1 MATPA
6 ALPTAASRTRRGRP
20 AVRAVLL
27 ATTIGAAL
35 LSACGAPPSSGG
47 GGGRGTTA
55 SKKLPT
61 CPLSALDKA
70 KGKVKVDLWYGG
82 LGGAPGGVLED
93 MAKRFN
99 ASQDKVVVTANN
111 QGSAYEETLRKYE
124 GASAQPK
131 QLPQVIYLEDTALG
145 EMVDK
150 GQVLPAQSCM
160 KADNYDLTNLA
171 PAARSAFSVDGVLYP
186 GYMNVSTLVLYYNKV
201 HFKQAGLDPEKP
213 PTTLAELRKD
223 AEVLKQK
230 GISDFPLSFKNDRW
244 YVENWLTGVNEQMV
258 NNDNGRSAPPT
269 KATFNT
275 KNAVDTLTFL
285 QKMKKDG
292 LAVPFARTEGSINHY
307 LALLPNGKKRPESSM
322 LIETS
327 TASSTIRDFL
337 GGKITADQA
346 GSDFANAKIDFDK
359 NQIVP
364 GAGQFPGINTGG
376 KIFASGGAFYMLN
389 TSSPAQQAAS
399 WEFMKFM
406 LKPEN
411 AYAWHT
417 QGGYLPVVK
426 AVLDNPKIQDF
437 WTKDV
442 AGVMLKKAV
451 DQLYAADPD
460 QAGPLVGPYQ
470 DYAKQIDNVLNNVM
484 IDGADPKK
492 QLDTAEANVNKIL
505 DDYNN

>member
-1 MATPA
+1 MATPVAPVHGPSRA
-6 ALPTAASRTRRGRP
+6 ARKRP
-20 AVRAVLL
+20 ARRVLL
-27 ATTIGAAL
+27 ATVLGAAV

-47 GGGRGTTA
+47 GGGRGTDAT
-55 SKKLPT
+55 KKLPS
-61 CPLSALDKA
+61 CPLKALDTA
-70 KGKVKVDLWYGG
+70 TGKVDVDLWYGG
-82 LGGAPGGVLED
+82 LGGSPGGVLQD

-99 ASQDKVVVTANN
+99 ASQDKVVVSANN

-150 GQVLPAQSCM
+150 GQVLPAEACM
-160 KADNYDLTNLA
+160 KADGYDLTNLA
-171 PAARSAFSVDGVLYP
+171 PAARSAFSVDGTLYP

-223 AEVLKQK
+223 AEILKEK
-230 GISDFPLSFKNDRW
+230 GISDHPLSFKNDRW
-244 YVENWLTGVNEQMV
+244 YLENWLTGVNEDMV

-269 KATFNT
+269 KATFDT
-275 KNAVDTLTFL
+275 KNAVETLDFF
-285 QKMKKDG
+285 QKMKDDG
-292 LAVPFARTEGSINHY
+292 LAIPFARTEGSINHY
-307 LALLPNGKKRPESSM
+307 LALLPSGDKRPESSM

-337 GGKITADQA
+337 GGKISAAEA
-346 GSDFANAKIDFDK
+346 GSDFANAEIDFDK

-364 GAGQFPGINTGG
+364 GAGEFPGIESGG
-376 KIFASGGAFYMLN
+376 KIFASGGAFYILN
-389 TSSPAQQAAS
+389 TGTKAQQAAS
-399 WEFMKFM
+399 WEFLKFM
-406 LKPEN
+406 LQPEN

-417 QGGYLPVVK
+417 EGGYLPVVK
-426 AVLDNPKIQDF
+426 EVLDNPKITDF
-437 WTKDV
+437 WENDV

-460 QAGPLVGPYQ
+460 QNGPLVGPYQ
-470 DYAKQIDNVLNNVM
+470 DYAKQIDNAINNVM
-484 IDGADPKK
+484 LDGADPKQ
-492 QLDTAEANVNKIL
+492 QLDKAQANVDKVL
-505 DDYNN
+505 DEYNN